1 MCQGLLFDLRLLEIL
16 FAIRDSEK
24 AGNHGDVPLF
34 LTCLRF
40 SLPLFA
46 ITHAINYCHLVSDF
60 LEWHKLSSD
69 AERILFDNFFHSN
82 LSVHG
87 KPIWSDRGVEWT
99 VGRIRKFMG
108 RRIRQKNHDV
118 AIEQLVADLPF
129 RMESKKNLESFMN
142 MNREES
148 FSSVD
153 WNEQKF
159 QIGPAFFSTHK
170 GSIK

>member
-1 MCQGLLFDLRLLEIL
+1 M
-16 FAIRDSEK
+16 
-24 AGNHGDVPLF
+24 
-34 LTCLRF
+34 
-40 SLPLFA
+40 
-46 ITHAINYCHLVSDF
+46 
-60 LEWHKLSSD
+60 
-69 AERILFDNFFHSN
+69 
-82 LSVHG
+82 HG

-99 VGRIRKFMG
+99 VGHIRKFMG

-118 AIEQLVADLPF
+118 AIERLVADLPF